1 MVEYSRIIDKDFI
14 NEVIKGYVA
23 AIGKITAAERKELR
37 KWVAD
42 GNRVCDN
49 PWLIHEENGFM
60 MDFISAGRVIEDMI
74 ANPDD
79 YWGESEKYSNET
91 DATPF

>member
-1 MVEYSRIIDKDFI
+1 MVKNAQIIDKNFL

-23 AIGKITAAERKELR
+23 AIGKITAAERKELK

-49 PWLIHEENGFM
+49 PWFIYDENGFM
-60 MDFISAGRVIEDMI
+60 MDFISACRINEDMI
-74 ANPDD
+74 INPDA
-79 YWGESEKYSNET
+79 YWGDSKNCSDELDEL
-91 DATPF
+91 PF

>member
-1 MVEYSRIIDKDFI
+1 MVEYTQVTDKDFL

-23 AIGKITAAERKELR
+23 TIGKITTAERKELR

-49 PWLIHEENGFM
+49 PWLIYDENGFM
-60 MDFISAGRVIEDMI
+60 MDFISACRINEDMTI
-74 ANPDD
+74 NPDA
-79 YWGESEKYSNET
+79 YWGDSENYSDELEEL
-91 DATPF
+91 PF